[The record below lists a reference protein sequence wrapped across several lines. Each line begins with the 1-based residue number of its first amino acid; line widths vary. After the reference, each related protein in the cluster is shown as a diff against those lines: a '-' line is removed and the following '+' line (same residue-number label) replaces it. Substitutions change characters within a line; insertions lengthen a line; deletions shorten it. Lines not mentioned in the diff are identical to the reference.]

1 MLVVNDIIDFN
12 RIEGGDIKVSRS
24 TFILQDLIQELEILF
39 SGSMAHKGVTFEVD
53 ISNVDQSAFGDGS
66 RLVLVGDDEKIKRS
80 AINLLSNV
88 SFMILFTSM
97 ISIDACRPSNT
108 HERAPSLLLFQL

>member
-12 RIEGGDIKVSRS
+12 RIEGGDIKVSRN

-53 ISNVDQSAFGDGS
+53 TANVVTSAFGDGS

-80 AINLLSNV
+80 AINLLTNV
-88 SFMILFTSM
+88 NFEIRLINSHLILM
-97 ISIDACRPSNT
+97 NPG
-108 HERAPSLLLFQL
+108 L